1 MKNQNRSLFLL
12 ALVAAAAAAGVI
24 LAAGCSSVQGFKA
37 TTDGNLGPEEA
48 ARAAIVARAEAEAL
62 EQIAASQYEQRE
74 RFVGFAKQASHT
86 LGAPEIVSGLVGALG
101 GLFLPSP
108 IKRKREKTN
117 DASA

>member
-1 MKNQNRSLFLL
+1 MKQERGSLFLL

-24 LAAGCSSVQGFKA
+24 LAAGCSKVQGFRA
-37 TTDGNLGPEEA
+37 STDGNMGPEEA
-48 ARAAIVARAEAEAL
+48 SRAAIVARAEAEAL

-74 RFVGFAKQASHT
+74 RFVGFAQQASST

-108 IKRKREKTN
+108 IKRKRDKAN
-117 DASA
+117 DVSA